1 MWLQKLVSITTFFSA
16 CEFHTNGPKNIEC
29 NMYCLDCCEDH
40 QALCPTCVS
49 SDHKDHQVIQVCL
62 IWLIINNNIYKWL
75 ISQKSILFVI
85 HTYYYILSNFFLF
98 NYSDGKFESWY
109 VQLEMQIRRSSYNEV
124 VRATDIVKR
133 VNILGINPYVINN
146 SRVIFL
152 NKRIRSQPTRK
163 NAGKCYK
170 GSSRCWTCKRNLA
183 DPFVFCSLAC
193 KVYFVSLIY
202 LFIPPFFLSL
212 VFILYNS

>member
-1 MWLQKLVSITTFFSA
+1 MTNFSKIYFICYTYVLLHSIKFF
-16 CEFHTNGPKNIEC
+16 
-29 NMYCLDCCEDH
+29 L
-40 QALCPTCVS
+40 
-49 SDHKDHQVIQVCL
+49 
-62 IWLIINNNIYKWL
+62 
-75 ISQKSILFVI
+75 
-85 HTYYYILSNFFLF
+85 LF